1 MVISPNLRISQK
13 IMLLV
18 AGLAFGFV
26 AIGIAYFVQM
36 STEQA
41 IREQSAE
48 LSDHESALAAARVDI
63 AELNRL
69 LVAFIASRDP
79 AAMERQ
85 NQVMADLRDKLAD
98 LQSSGPSMG
107 ISGDLRE
114 MDALLQNYDKAY
126 KDMAAQLLALG
137 GQSEGGLRRDL
148 ITSAEKL
155 EAALYNVGN
164 AALVAEYLRM
174 RRAEAEFVATLNEQS
189 LANFDQHA
197 PIFVSELAASNL
209 PDAQKS
215 QIKVAMDGYSATL
228 DQVSALVVQ
237 IAVLQRQLQD
247 MGVQLAAGMA
257 NASQHLRE
265 YAGKANA
272 ENAYKSQVSMVTFVG
287 LGFAVVMAVAVG
299 VFFIYKSIVFPMA
312 HIQNVI
318 RRINKGNLKAR
329 VRLLQKDELGDL
341 GRAFN
346 ILLDERIRTL
356 EEQSLENEQLNNS
369 IISLIRALGA
379 IAQKNLTIK
388 VPVSADITGTIS
400 DAVNLLTNET
410 AKTLAQVKD
419 ISEQVNAISD
429 LLQRQS
435 SAVVRVA
442 EDERKQVMATSKALD
457 MSARAMNEIAARAGT
472 ADNIASKTIAD
483 TQQAREAV
491 MRTVRGIQTIRET
504 ISETEKRIKRL
515 GDRSQEISGI
525 VNLINTIAER
535 THILA
540 LNASMHAAS
549 AGEAGKGFAVVA
561 DEVQRLA
568 ENARE
573 ATAEIASMVNNIRIE
588 TSDTV
593 NIMNK
598 LITEVAEGTRLGEQ
612 AEKRMEVTEDAT
624 RQLVETV
631 QVISHS
637 SVQQAQISNKIRDR
651 ANIIRNFTEKTG
663 GELVQQKRHTD
674 SLKHFAEVLLERVN
688 VFILPENLITPVLKE
703 TVSTDERPAGAASA
717 ATGVVS
723 KAS

>member
-1 MVISPNLRISQK
+1 MSFSTNLRISQK

-36 STEQA
+36 STEQT
-41 IREQSAE
+41 IRQQSSE
-48 LSDHESALAAARVDI
+48 LSNNESVLGAARIDV

-69 LVAFIASRDP
+69 LLELMGSRD
-79 AAMERQ
+79 AASLDRHNQMTANLRQ
-85 NQVMADLRDKLAD
+85 KLAQ
-98 LQSSGPSMG
+98 LQSDGSRIG

-114 MDALLQNYDKAY
+114 IEDHLQNYEQAY
-126 KDMAAQLLALG
+126 QAMAAQLRVLDDPA
-137 GQSEGGLRRDL
+137 SGGLRQEL
-148 ITSAEKL
+148 IVAAEAV
-155 EAALYNVGN
+155 EAALYSSGN
-164 AALVAEYLRM
+164 AALVAEYLKM
-174 RRAEAEFVATLNEQS
+174 RRAEMEFVATLDESTLTQ
-189 LANFDQHA
+189 FDRHSSA
-197 PIFVSELAASNL
+197 FLSELAASSL
-209 PDAQKS
+209 SDARKNQLKTAS
-215 QIKVAMDGYSATL
+215 DVYSAKL
-228 DQVSALVVQ
+228 DQVSAIVVQ
-237 IAVLQRQLQD
+237 VAALERQLRNTGTQ
-247 MGVQLAAGMA
+247 MANGMA
-257 NASQHLRE
+257 SANRHLRQF
-265 YAGKANA
+265 ATKAA
-272 ENAYKSQVSMVTFVG
+272 EENAYKSQVSMVTFVG
-287 LGFAVVMAVAVG
+287 LGFVVVMAVAVG

-329 VRLLQKDELGDL
+329 VRLVHKDELGDL
-341 GRAFN
+341 GQAFN

-400 DAVNLLTNET
+400 DAVNLLTTET

-419 ISEQVNAISD
+419 ISEQVNGISD
-429 LLQRQS
+429 LLQSQS

-457 MSARAMNEIAARAGT
+457 MSARAMNEIASRAET

-573 ATAEIASMVNNIRIE
+573 ATAEIASMVNNIRVE

-631 QVISHS
+631 QVISNS
-637 SVQQAQISNKIRDR
+637 SAQQAQISNKIRDR
-651 ANIIRNFTEKTG
+651 ANIIRHFTEKTG
-663 GELVQQKRHTD
+663 SELVQQKRHTD

-688 VFILPENLITPVLKE
+688 VFVLPESLTAPVLKDIPDADDPARA
-703 TVSTDERPAGAASA
+703 VSQVG
-717 ATGVVS
+717 
-723 KAS
+723 

>member
-1 MVISPNLRISQK
+1 MIISPNLRISQK

-18 AGLAFGFV
+18 AGLACGFV
-26 AIGIAYFVQM
+26 AIGVAYFIQM
-36 STEQA
+36 STEQT
-41 IREQSAE
+41 IREQRAAMAEQESLLNAAHLDVVELNKLYTEFSVRRDSALLERQQTAKSALMEKLIRLRERNPVPQMKDQLAEIETLAGNYDQPYQEVVTQLQE
-48 LSDHESALAAARVDI
+48 LGGDADTGLRSELIDSAQALLQVLRNSVHGDLFTEYLRMRQAETEFLGNFGESALAA
-63 AELNRL
+63 
-69 LVAFIASRDP
+69 
-79 AAMERQ
+79 
-85 NQVMADLRDKLAD
+85 
-98 LQSSGPSMG
+98 
-107 ISGDLRE
+107 
-114 MDALLQNYDKAY
+114 
-126 KDMAAQLLALG
+126 
-137 GQSEGGLRRDL
+137 
-148 ITSAEKL
+148 
-155 EAALYNVGN
+155 
-164 AALVAEYLRM
+164 
-174 RRAEAEFVATLNEQS
+174 
-189 LANFDQHA
+189 FDRYRST
-197 PIFVSELAASNL
+197 FLSELAAAGLSE
-209 PDAQKS
+209 AQKAPIRNAANRYAS
-215 QIKVAMDGYSATL
+215 AM
-228 DQVSALVVQ
+228 DQVSAKVVQ
-237 IAVLQRQLQD
+237 FSALDRQLRD
-247 MGVQLAAGMA
+247 LGERMDTAMA
-257 NASQHLRE
+257 RASENLRSF
-265 YAGKANA
+265 ANQVA
-272 ENAYKSQVSMVTFVG
+272 QETEYKSQISLVTFVG

-299 VFFIYKSIVFPMA
+299 VFLIYKSIVFPMA
-312 HIQNVI
+312 HIQSVI

-329 VRLLQKDELGDL
+329 VRLLQQDELGDL
-341 GRAFN
+341 GRVFN

-400 DAVNLLTNET
+400 DAVNLLTTET

-429 LLQRQS
+429 RLQLQS

-442 EDERKQVMATSKALD
+442 EDERKQVIATSKALD
-457 MSARAMNEIAARAGT
+457 MSARAMNEIARRAET
-472 ADNIASKTIAD
+472 ADSIASKTIAD
-483 TQQAREAV
+483 TQQARDAV
-491 MRTVRGIQTIRET
+491 MRTVRGIQVIRET

-573 ATAEIASMVNNIRIE
+573 ATAEIASMVNNIRVE

-598 LITEVAEGTRLGEQ
+598 LIAEVAEGTRLGEQ

-637 SVQQAQISNKIRDR
+637 SVQQAQISNKLRDR
-651 ANIIRNFTEKTG
+651 ANIIRHFTEKTG
-663 GELVQQKRHTD
+663 GELVQQKHHTD

-688 VFILPENLITPVLKE
+688 VFVLPENLIAPASKDGLDAE
-703 TVSTDERPAGAASA
+703 VSPREARAS
-717 ATGVVS
+717 
-723 KAS
+723 

>member
-1 MVISPNLRISQK
+1 MIISTNLRISQK

-26 AIGIAYFVQM
+26 VIGIAYFVQM

-41 IREQSAE
+41 IRQQSVE
-48 LSDHESALAAARVDI
+48 LSQNESALAAARIDVV
-63 AELNRL
+63 ELNRL
-69 LVAFIASRDP
+69 LVEFVAMRQASSLEQQSR
-79 AAMERQ
+79 
-85 NQVMADLRDKLAD
+85 VVADLRQKLDELKAE
-98 LQSSGPSMG
+98 GTRIG

-114 MDALLQNYDKAY
+114 IESLLRNYDSAY
-126 KDMAAQLLALG
+126 QEMGAQLLMLG
-137 GQSEGGLRRDL
+137 DQAETGLHQEMK
-148 ITSAEKL
+148 TAAERL
-155 EAALYNVGN
+155 ENALYSTGN
-164 AALVAEYLRM
+164 ATLVSEYLRM
-174 RRAEAEFVATLNEQS
+174 RQAEGGIVATIGGAPKAQ
-189 LANFDQHA
+189 FDRHA
-197 PIFVSELAASNL
+197 AAFLSELAASNMAE
-209 PDAQKS
+209 AQKG
-215 QIKVAMDGYSATL
+215 QLNAALENYTAKVT
-228 DQVSALVVQ
+228 QVSAVVGQ
-237 IAVLQRQLQD
+237 VAAGERQLRETV
-247 MGVQLAAGMA
+247 GQLAGIMSS
-257 NASQHLRE
+257 ASQHMRE
-265 YAGKANA
+265 YAGKAAA
-272 ENAYKSQVSMVTFVG
+272 ENAYKSQISMVTFVG

-329 VRLLQKDELGDL
+329 VRLTQKDELGDL
-341 GRAFN
+341 GQAFN

-379 IAQKNLTIK
+379 IAQKNLTVK

-400 DAVNLLTNET
+400 DAVNLLTTET

-457 MSARAMNEIAARAGT
+457 MSARAMNEIAVRAGT

-573 ATAEIASMVNNIRIE
+573 ATAEIASMVNNIRVE

-651 ANIIRNFTEKTG
+651 ANLIRNFTEKTG

-674 SLKHFAEVLLERVN
+674 SLKHFAEVLLDRVN
-688 VFILPENLITPVLKE
+688 VFILPEALTAPVLHE
-703 TVSTDERPAGAASA
+703 PLVADADEDHVTD
-717 ATGVVS
+717 VVS
-723 KAS
+723 KKVG

>member
-1 MVISPNLRISQK
+1 MIISPNLRISQK

-26 AIGIAYFVQM
+26 AIGIAYFIQM
-36 STEQA
+36 STEQT
-41 IREQSAE
+41 IREQSSE
-48 LSDHESALAAARVDI
+48 LSEHESVLGAARIDV

-69 LVAFIASRDP
+69 LAELMVSRD
-79 AAMERQ
+79 AALLERHSQ
-85 NQVMADLRDKLAD
+85 LTGSLREKLAD
-98 LQSSGPSMG
+98 LKNDGARIG

-114 MDALLQNYDKAY
+114 IEAQLQNYEQAY
-126 KDMAAQLLALG
+126 QDMAAQLLTLG
-137 GQSEGGLRRDL
+137 NQAAGGLRQEL
-148 ITSAEKL
+148 LVAAEAL
-155 EAALYNVGN
+155 EGALYTAGN
-164 AALVAEYLRM
+164 TALVAEYLRM
-174 RRAEAEFVATLNEQS
+174 RQAETEFVASLNADALSQ
-189 LANFDQHA
+189 FDRHTSA
-197 PIFVSELAASNL
+197 FFSELAASGL
-209 PDAQKS
+209 QEAQKN
-215 QIKVAMDGYSATL
+215 QLKAAADGYSAKL
-228 DQVSALVVQ
+228 DQVSAIVVQ
-237 IAVLQRQLQD
+237 VAALERQLRDIGTQ
-247 MGVQLAAGMA
+247 MANGMA
-257 NASQHLRE
+257 DAGRHLRE
-265 YAGKANA
+265 FAANA
-272 ENAYKSQVSMVTFVG
+272 AEENAYKSQVSMVTFVG
-287 LGFAVVMAVAVG
+287 LGFVVVMAVAVG

-318 RRINKGNLKAR
+318 RRINRGNLKAR

-400 DAVNLLTNET
+400 DAVNLLTTET

-457 MSARAMNEIAARAGT
+457 MSARAMNEIAARAET

-573 ATAEIASMVNNIRIE
+573 ATAEIASMVNNIRVE

-637 SVQQAQISNKIRDR
+637 SIQQAQISNKIRDR
-651 ANIIRNFTEKTG
+651 ANIIRHFTEKTG

-688 VFILPENLITPVLKE
+688 VFVLPETLIAPVLKDSVE
-703 TVSTDERPAGAASA
+703 TVSDT
-717 ATGVVS
+717 TVVS

>member
-1 MVISPNLRISQK
+1 MIISTNLRISQK

-36 STEQA
+36 STEQT
-41 IREQSAE
+41 IRQQSSE
-48 LSDHESALAAARVDI
+48 LSEHESVLSAARIDV

-69 LVAFIASRDP
+69 LAVLMTSRD
-79 AAMERQ
+79 ATLIERH
-85 NQVMADLRDKLAD
+85 NQLTANLREKLTQLKTD
-98 LQSSGPSMG
+98 GTRIG

-114 MDALLQNYDKAY
+114 IESQLQNYEQAY
-126 KDMAAQLLALG
+126 QDMAAQLLTLG
-137 GQSEGGLRRDL
+137 NQAAGGLRQELRAA
-148 ITSAEKL
+148 AETL
-155 EAALYNVGN
+155 ENALYSSGN
-164 AALVAEYLRM
+164 PALVAEYLRM
-174 RRAEAEFVATLNEQS
+174 RQAEAEFVATLSEDALTQ
-189 LANFDQHA
+189 FDRHTSS
-197 PIFVSELAASNL
+197 FFSELAASAST
-209 PDAQKS
+209 DAQKN
-215 QIKVAMDGYSATL
+215 QLKAAADGYSAKL
-228 DQVSALVVQ
+228 DQVSAIVVQ
-237 IAVLQRQLQD
+237 VAALERQLREVGTQ
-247 MGVQLAAGMA
+247 MASGMA
-257 NASQHLRE
+257 SASRHLRE
-265 YAGKANA
+265 FAANA
-272 ENAYKSQVSMVTFVG
+272 AEENAYKSQVSMVTFVG
-287 LGFAVVMAVAVG
+287 LGFVVVMAVAVG

-457 MSARAMNEIAARAGT
+457 MSARAMNEIAARAET

-573 ATAEIASMVNNIRIE
+573 ATAEIASMVNNIRVE

-637 SVQQAQISNKIRDR
+637 SIQQAQISNKIRDR
-651 ANIIRNFTEKTG
+651 ANIIRHFTEKTG
-663 GELVQQKRHTD
+663 SELVQQKRHTD

-688 VFILPENLITPVLKE
+688 VFVLPENLIAPVLKDPVE
-703 TVSTDERPAGAASA
+703 TGGAAN
-717 ATGVVS
+717 VVS

>member
-1 MVISPNLRISQK
+1 MVISSKLRISQK

-18 AGLAFGFV
+18 AGLACGFV
-26 AIGIAYFVQM
+26 AIGVAYFIQM
-36 STEQA
+36 STEQS
-41 IREQSAE
+41 IRQER
-48 LSDHESALAAARVDI
+48 SALAHQETLLNSAHLDVV
-63 AELNRL
+63 ELNRL
-69 LVAFIASRDP
+69 LAEFNARPDASLLEGQQSVKQRLVEKLSAFKSQK
-79 AAMERQ
+79 MEPS
-85 NQVMADLRDKLAD
+85 LA
-98 LQSSGPSMG
+98 G
-107 ISGDLRE
+107 
-114 MDALLQNYDKAY
+114 ALSNIEILVSEYDKPY
-126 KDMAAQLLALG
+126 QEVTSQLLALG
-137 GQSEGGLRRDL
+137 RDSATGLRAEL
-148 ITSAEKL
+148 TSSAETL
-155 EAALYNVGN
+155 LQVLRNIGN
-164 AALVAEYLRM
+164 PGLFTEYLRM
-174 RRAEAEFVATLNEQS
+174 RQAETEFVMNFSEPA
-189 LANFDQHA
+189 LADFDRSSSA
-197 PIFVSELAASNL
+197 FLSELAAANL
-209 PDAQKS
+209 PDAQKN
-215 QIKVAMDGYSATL
+215 QIKSAADIYAGQL
-228 DQVSALVVQ
+228 DKVSAQV
-237 IAVLQRQLQD
+237 
-247 MGVQLAAGMA
+247 VQLAALDRQMRDLGGQLGTAMT
-257 NASQHLRE
+257 
-265 YAGKANA
+265 KAA
-272 ENAYKSQVSMVTFVG
+272 ENLRTYTAQVAKDTEYRSQISLVTFVG
-287 LGFAVVMAVAVG
+287 LGFTVVMAVAVG
-299 VFFIYKSIVFPMA
+299 VFLIYKSIVFPMA
-312 HIQNVI
+312 HIQSVI

-329 VRLLQKDELGDL
+329 VRLLQEDELGDL

-400 DAVNLLTNET
+400 DAVNLLTTET

-429 LLQRQS
+429 LLQQQS

-442 EDERKQVMATSKALD
+442 EDERKHVMATSKALET
-457 MSARAMNEIAARAGT
+457 SARAMSEIATRAGT
-472 ADNIASKTIAD
+472 ADTIATKTIAD
-483 TQQAREAV
+483 TQLAREAV
-491 MRTVRGIQTIRET
+491 VRTVRGIQIIRET

-573 ATAEIASMVNNIRIE
+573 ATAEIASMVNNIRVE

-631 QVISHS
+631 QVIAHG
-637 SVQQAQISNKIRDR
+637 SVQQAQISNKLRDR
-651 ANIIRNFTEKTG
+651 ANIIRHFTEKTG
-663 GELVQQKRHTD
+663 GELAQQKQHTD
-674 SLKHFAEVLLERVN
+674 SLKQFAEVLLERVN
-688 VFILPENLITPVLKE
+688 VFVLPESLTAPVLKDVLDAE
-703 TVSTDERPAGAASA
+703 SPVRDS
-717 ATGVVS
+717 VS
-723 KAS
+723 KAG

>member
-1 MVISPNLRISQK
+1 MIISSNLRISQK

-18 AGLAFGFV
+18 AGLACGFV
-26 AIGIAYFVQM
+26 AIGVAYFIQM
-36 STEQA
+36 STEQT
-41 IREQSAE
+41 IREQRT
-48 LSDHESALAAARVDI
+48 ALTQQETLLNAAHLDVL
-63 AELNRL
+63 ELNRL
-69 LVAFIASRDP
+69 LGEFTIRRDTGVLARQETIKNALMEKLRTLNAESAESGISAALLNIETLVQNFEKPYQDAVAQLVALGPDSNTGMR
-79 AAMERQ
+79 AE
-85 NQVMADLRDKLAD
+85 LA
-98 LQSSGPSMG
+98 SSGE
-107 ISGDLRE
+107 R
-114 MDALLQNYDKAY
+114 LLQVLQGAGS
-126 KDMAAQLLALG
+126 A
-137 GQSEGGLRRDL
+137 GLF
-148 ITSAEKL
+148 S
-155 EAALYNVGN
+155 
-164 AALVAEYLRM
+164 EYLRM
-174 RRAEAEFVATLNEQS
+174 RQAETEFVVNFSEQA
-189 LANFDQHA
+189 LADFDRHSSA
-197 PIFVSELAASNL
+197 FRSELAAANL
-209 PDAQKS
+209 AEAQKIQIRTAVDAYNAQLDNVSAQVVQLTALNRQLRDLGGQLDAAMTTASGNLRARTAQVAQETEYKS
-215 QIKVAMDGYSATL
+215 QISL
-228 DQVSALVVQ
+228 
-237 IAVLQRQLQD
+237 
-247 MGVQLAAGMA
+247 
-257 NASQHLRE
+257 
-265 YAGKANA
+265 
-272 ENAYKSQVSMVTFVG
+272 VTFVG
-287 LGFAVVMAVAVG
+287 LGFTVVMAVAVG
-299 VFFIYKSIVFPMA
+299 VFLIYKSIVFPMA
-312 HIQNVI
+312 HIQSVI

-329 VRLLQKDELGDL
+329 VRLLQDDELGDL

-346 ILLDERIRTL
+346 VLLDERIRTL
-356 EEQSLENEQLNNS
+356 EDQSLENEQLNNS

-400 DAVNLLTNET
+400 DAVNLLTTET

-429 LLQRQS
+429 RLQLQS

-442 EDERKQVMATSKALD
+442 EDERKQVIATSKALE
-457 MSARAMNEIAARAGT
+457 MSARAMNEIAARAAT
-472 ADNIASKTIAD
+472 ADTIASKTISD

-491 MRTVRGIQTIRET
+491 MRTVRGIQIIRET

-573 ATAEIASMVNNIRIE
+573 ATAEIASMVNNIRVE

-637 SVQQAQISNKIRDR
+637 SVQQAQISNKLRDR
-651 ANIIRNFTEKTG
+651 ANIIRHFTEKTG
-663 GELVQQKRHTD
+663 SELAHQKQHTD
-674 SLKHFAEVLLERVN
+674 SLKQFAEVLLERVN
-688 VFILPENLITPVLKE
+688 VFVLPENLTTPVLKDVLDPEPVARE
-703 TVSTDERPAGAASA
+703 TIVKAG
-717 ATGVVS
+717 
-723 KAS
+723 

>member
-1 MVISPNLRISQK
+1 MNISTNLRISQK

-36 STEQA
+36 STEQN

-48 LSDHESALAAARVDI
+48 LSQHEAALTAARIDVV
-63 AELNRL
+63 ELNRL
-69 LVAFIASRDP
+69 LGEFAASRSDQSL
-79 AAMERQ
+79 ERKEQ
-85 NQVMADLRDKLAD
+85 LTADLRQKLAD
-98 LQSSGPSMG
+98 LKVDGTRLG

-114 MDALLQNYDKAY
+114 IESLLQNYDKTY
-126 KDMAAQLLALG
+126 QDMTAQLLALG
-137 GQSEGGLRRDL
+137 SQTEGGLRQELRA
-148 ITSAEKL
+148 SADNL
-155 EAALYNVGN
+155 ENTLRNVGN
-164 AALVAEYLRM
+164 ISLFGEYLRM
-174 RRAEAEFVATLNEQS
+174 RQAEAEFVTNLNENS
-189 LANFDQHA
+189 LAQIDRHSSAFL
-197 PIFVSELAASNL
+197 SELAASNL
-209 PDAQKS
+209 SEAQKT
-215 QIKVAMDGYSATL
+215 QIKTALDHYSSTL
-228 DQVSALVVQ
+228 DRVSTVGVQ
-237 IAVLQRQLQD
+237 IAASQRQLRD
-247 MGVQLAAGMA
+247 MGGKLAAGMA
-257 NASQHLRE
+257 SAGQHLRE
-265 YAGKANA
+265 YAGKAA
-272 ENAYKSQVSMVTFVG
+272 ADNAYKSQVSMVTFVG

-329 VRLLQKDELGDL
+329 VRLPQKDELGDL

-400 DAVNLLTNET
+400 DAVNLLTTET

-442 EDERKQVMATSKALD
+442 EDERKQVIATSKALD
-457 MSARAMNEIAARAGT
+457 MSARAMNEIATRAGT

-483 TQQAREAV
+483 TQQARDAV

-573 ATAEIASMVNNIRIE
+573 ATAEIASMVNNIRVE

-651 ANIIRNFTEKTG
+651 ANLIRHFTEKTG

-688 VFILPENLITPVLKE
+688 VFILPENLIAPVLQ
-703 TVSTDERPAGAASA
+703 DAPAADDSA
-717 ATGVVS
+717 EVVS

>member
-1 MVISPNLRISQK
+1 MIISTNLRISQK

-36 STEQA
+36 STEQT
-41 IREQSAE
+41 IREQSGE
-48 LSDHESALAAARVDI
+48 LSSNESVLASARIDV

-69 LVAFIASRDP
+69 LVELMTSRD
-79 AAMERQ
+79 AALLDQHQQLTANLRQKLERLSTEG
-85 NQVMADLRDKLAD
+85 ARI
-98 LQSSGPSMG
+98 G
-107 ISGDLRE
+107 ISGDLGE
-114 MDALLQNYDKAY
+114 IEALLANYEKAHQ
-126 KDMAAQLLALG
+126 DLAAQLLTLG
-137 GQSEGGLRRDL
+137 TQVTGGLRQEL
-148 ITSAEKL
+148 ASTGETL
-155 EAALYNVGN
+155 EAALYSVGN
-164 AALVAEYLRM
+164 SALVAEYLRM
-174 RRAEAEFVATLNEQS
+174 RQAEAEFVATLGES
-189 LANFDQHA
+189 ALTRFDRHSTA
-197 PIFVSELAASNL
+197 FFSELAASSL
-209 PDAQKS
+209 PEAQKNQLKTTS
-215 QIKVAMDGYSATL
+215 DAYSAKL
-228 DQVSALVVQ
+228 DQVSAIVVQ
-237 IAVLQRQLQD
+237 VAALERQLRD
-247 MGVQLAAGMA
+247 MGSQMAAGMA
-257 NASQHLRE
+257 NASRHLRE
-265 YAGKANA
+265 YAATTA
-272 ENAYKSQVSMVTFVG
+272 EDNAYKSQVSMVTFVG
-287 LGFAVVMAVAVG
+287 LGFVVVMAVAVG

-419 ISEQVNAISD
+419 ISEQVNGISD

-457 MSARAMNEIAARAGT
+457 MSARAMNEIAARAET

-483 TQQAREAV
+483 TQQARDAV

-573 ATAEIASMVNNIRIE
+573 ATAEIASMVNNIRVE

-651 ANIIRNFTEKTG
+651 ANIIRHFTEKTG
-663 GELVQQKRHTD
+663 GELIQQKRHTD

-688 VFILPENLITPVLKE
+688 VFVLPENLVTPVLKDP
-703 TVSTDERPAGAASA
+703 VDKDGDS
-717 ATGVVS
+717 GVVS

>member
-1 MVISPNLRISQK
+1 MIISTNLRISQK

-36 STEQA
+36 STEQT
-41 IREQSAE
+41 IRQQSSE
-48 LSDHESALAAARVDI
+48 LSEHESILSAARIDV

-69 LVAFIASRDP
+69 LAVLMTSRD
-79 AAMERQ
+79 ATLLERH
-85 NQVMADLRDKLAD
+85 NQLTANLREKLAQ
-98 LQSSGPSMG
+98 LKTEGTRIG

-114 MDALLQNYDKAY
+114 IESQLQNYEQAY
-126 KDMAAQLLALG
+126 QDMAAQLLTLG
-137 GQSEGGLRRDL
+137 NQAAGGLRQELRAA
-148 ITSAEKL
+148 AETL
-155 EAALYNVGN
+155 ENALYSAGN
-164 AALVAEYLRM
+164 TALVAEYLRM
-174 RRAEAEFVATLNEQS
+174 RQAEAEFVATLSEEALTQ
-189 LANFDQHA
+189 FDRHTSA
-197 PIFVSELAASNL
+197 FFSELAASTL
-209 PDAQKS
+209 TDGQKN
-215 QIKVAMDGYSATL
+215 QLKTATDGYSAKL
-228 DQVSALVVQ
+228 DQVSAIVVQ
-237 IAVLQRQLQD
+237 VAALERQLRDIGTQ
-247 MGVQLAAGMA
+247 MASGMA
-257 NASQHLRE
+257 NASRHLRE
-265 YAGKANA
+265 FAANA
-272 ENAYKSQVSMVTFVG
+272 AEENAYKSQVSMVTFVG
-287 LGFAVVMAVAVG
+287 LGFVVVMAVAVG

-435 SAVVRVA
+435 SAVVHVA

-457 MSARAMNEIAARAGT
+457 MSARAMNEIAARAET
-472 ADNIASKTIAD
+472 ADKIASKTIED

-573 ATAEIASMVNNIRIE
+573 ATAEIASMVNNIRVE

-651 ANIIRNFTEKTG
+651 ANIIRHFTEKTG

-688 VFILPENLITPVLKE
+688 VFVLPENLVAPMLKDPVE
-703 TVSTDERPAGAASA
+703 TGGAAN
-717 ATGVVS
+717 VVS

>member
-1 MVISPNLRISQK
+1 MIISTNLRISQK

-36 STEQA
+36 STEQT
-41 IREQSAE
+41 IRQQS
-48 LSDHESALAAARVDI
+48 SALSEQESVLGSARIDVV
-63 AELNRL
+63 ELNRL
-69 LVAFIASRDP
+69 LAELMVSKDVASLEQHNQLTANL
-79 AAMERQ
+79 RQ
-85 NQVMADLRDKLAD
+85 KLAQ
-98 LQSSGPSMG
+98 LQTQGDWTG
-107 ISGDLRE
+107 IAANLQE
-114 MDALLQNYDKAY
+114 IEANLQNYEQAY
-126 KDMAAQLLALG
+126 REVAAHLLSLGNQVSEGLRQELLAA
-137 GQSEGGLRRDL
+137 
-148 ITSAEKL
+148 AE
-155 EAALYNVGN
+155 AVDSALYNTGDT
-164 AALVAEYLRM
+164 ALVAAYLNM
-174 RRAEAEFVATLNEQS
+174 RRAESEFVATLGEAA
-189 LANFDQHA
+189 LAQFDRYSSE
-197 PIFVSELAASNL
+197 FFSELAASNL
-209 PDAQKS
+209 AEGQRNSLKAAVDHYTAQ
-215 QIKVAMDGYSATL
+215 L
-228 DQVSALVVQ
+228 DQVSTIVVQ
-237 IAVLQRQLQD
+237 VSALERQLRDIGAQ
-247 MGVQLAAGMA
+247 MAKGMA
-257 NASQHLRE
+257 DAGQHLRQFAATAAE
-265 YAGKANA
+265 

-287 LGFAVVMAVAVG
+287 LGFVVVMAVAVG

-318 RRINKGNLKAR
+318 RRINRGNLKAR

-341 GRAFN
+341 GQAFN
-346 ILLDERIRTL
+346 ILLDERIHTL
-356 EEQSLENEQLNNS
+356 EEQALENEQLNNS

-379 IAQKNLTIK
+379 IAQKDLTIK

-442 EDERKQVMATSKALD
+442 GDERKQVMATSKALD
-457 MSARAMNEIAARAGT
+457 MSARAMNEIASRAET

-573 ATAEIASMVNNIRIE
+573 ATAEIASMVNNIRVE

-651 ANIIRNFTEKTG
+651 ANIIRHFTEKTG
-663 GELVQQKRHTD
+663 SELVQQKRHTD

-688 VFILPENLITPVLKE
+688 VFVLPENLAVPVLPE
-703 TVSTDERPAGAASA
+703 PADIGDDTDAMSQAG
-717 ATGVVS
+717 
-723 KAS
+723 

>member
-1 MVISPNLRISQK
+1 MIISSNLRISQK

-18 AGLAFGFV
+18 AGLACGFV
-26 AIGIAYFVQM
+26 AIGVAYFIQM
-36 STEQA
+36 STERT
-41 IREQSAE
+41 IREQRAT
-48 LSDHESALAAARVDI
+48 LADQETLLNAAHLDVV
-63 AELNRL
+63 ELNRL
-69 LVAFIASRDP
+69 LAEFTARRDTGLL
-79 AAMERQ
+79 ERQ
-85 NQVMADLRDKLAD
+85 QVVKNQLLGKLNSLKARAAE
-98 LQSSGPSMG
+98 SA
-107 ISGDLRE
+107 IAGDLNIIEVLVRDYDKPYQDAVAHLVE
-114 MDALLQNYDKAY
+114 LGRDSSTGLRAELTSSADALLQMLQN
-126 KDMAAQLLALG
+126 
-137 GQSEGGLRRDL
+137 S
-148 ITSAEKL
+148 
-155 EAALYNVGN
+155 GN
-164 AALVAEYLRM
+164 AGLFTEYLHTRQ
-174 RRAEAEFVATLNEQS
+174 AETEFVVNFSEPA
-189 LANFDQHA
+189 LADFDRHSSA
-197 PIFVSELAASNL
+197 FRSELAAANL
-209 PDAQKS
+209 PEVEKNQIRTAADTYAAQ
-215 QIKVAMDGYSATL
+215 L
-228 DQVSALVVQ
+228 DKVSAQV
-237 IAVLQRQLQD
+237 
-247 MGVQLAAGMA
+247 VQLAALDR
-257 NASQHLRE
+257 QLRE
-265 YAGKANA
+265 LGGQLDAAMTKAA
-272 ENAYKSQVSMVTFVG
+272 ENLRSHRVQVAQDTEYKSQISLVTFVG

-299 VFFIYKSIVFPMA
+299 VFLIYKSIVFPMA
-312 HIQNVI
+312 HIQSVI

-329 VRLLQKDELGDL
+329 VRLLQDDELGDL

-346 ILLDERIRTL
+346 VLLDERIRTL

-400 DAVNLLTNET
+400 DAVNLLTTET

-429 LLQRQS
+429 RLQLQS

-442 EDERKQVMATSKALD
+442 EDERKHVIATSKALE
-457 MSARAMNEIAARAGT
+457 MSARAMNEIAARAAT
-472 ADNIASKTIAD
+472 ADNIATKTIAD

-491 MRTVRGIQTIRET
+491 MRTVRGIQVIRET

-573 ATAEIASMVNNIRIE
+573 ATAEIASMVNNIRVE

-637 SVQQAQISNKIRDR
+637 STQQAQISNKLRDR
-651 ANIIRNFTEKTG
+651 ANIIRHFTEKTG
-663 GELVQQKRHTD
+663 GELAQQKQYTD
-674 SLKHFAEVLLERVN
+674 SLKQFAEVLLERVN
-688 VFILPENLITPVLKE
+688 VFVLPESLTAPVLKD
-703 TVSTDERPAGAASA
+703 VFDANSA
-717 ATGVVS
+717 PQEAES